1 LKSAADEDVLM
12 KKTLA
17 SMIILTLM
25 AVYNSA
31 AVWSADAVTD
41 AAKVERQSASLTALQ
56 KAAAQ
61 VGNYDLKSI
70 KVNSKAHQILITVI
84 DSKLNSTSVSDRE
97 VEASKIT
104 AAIASAIT
112 DKAEF
117 SQIAVIHVEYAKKQD
132 QLEKIVQ
139 GFDFYKSNT
148 GTFSLHKT

>member
-1 LKSAADEDVLM
+1 M

-41 AAKVERQSASLTALQ
+41 AARVERQSASLAALQ
-56 KAAAQ
+56 QAAAQ

-70 KVNSKAHQILITVI
+70 KVDSKAHQILITVI
-84 DSKLNSTSVSDRE
+84 DSKLNSASVSDRE

-104 AAIASAIT
+104 TAIASAIT
-112 DKAEF
+112 DKPEF
-117 SQIAVIHVEYAKKQD
+117 SQIAVIHVDYVKTQD

>member
-1 LKSAADEDVLM
+1 M
-12 KKTLA
+12 RKTLE
-17 SMIILTLM
+17 SMIILTLI
-25 AVYNSA
+25 AVYTSA

-41 AAKVERQSASLTALQ
+41 AAKVERQSASFTALQ

-70 KVNSKAHQILITVI
+70 KVYSKAHQILITVT
-84 DSKLNSTSVSDRE
+84 DSKLNSSSVSDRE
-97 VEASKIT
+97 VEASKI
-104 AAIASAIT
+104 AFAVASAIT
-112 DKAEF
+112 DKTEF
-117 SQIAVIHVEYAKKQD
+117 SQVAVIHVDYAKTEN

>member
-1 LKSAADEDVLM
+1 
-12 KKTLA
+12 
-17 SMIILTLM
+17 
-25 AVYNSA
+25 
-31 AVWSADAVTD
+31 
-41 AAKVERQSASLTALQ
+41 
-56 KAAAQ
+56 
-61 VGNYDLKSI
+61 
-70 KVNSKAHQILITVI
+70 LITVI

-117 SQIAVIHVEYAKKQD
+117 SQIAVIHVDYAKTQD